1 VTQIIPFYWI
11 SALDAKKLMA
21 SSDAASS
28 YYEDAGNAA
37 MQGKGRRRGKAKCY
51 YPASHVLTF
60 NVKLGPSAA
69 AESQ

>member
-1 VTQIIPFYWI
+1 
-11 SALDAKKLMA
+11 MA